1 MRDEGMTPESDR
13 DRALVEELVAD
24 ARPVRRLWS
33 PEVRLALWLVL
44 AAAALAVLAARVARD
59 DLPLQLRSPSFLLEQ
74 ALLLLGGGL
83 LGLAAFRAAVP
94 GRTLGTV
101 TLVAGWTA
109 LALGL
114 GWMLR
119 APLHTAW
126 TLDAFVELGRP
137 CLWRALAWGA
147 LPWIVLVVALRRGM
161 PLDRRPVGVLAGVAT
176 WALVYPAVRMCCQT
190 DELLHLSVFHA
201 APVLLAAVASGLLG
215 PVLLARSRTP

>member
-1 MRDEGMTPESDR
+1 MTEGEGVTGPDR
-13 DRALVEELVAD
+13 ERALVDRLLAD

-33 PEVRLALWLVL
+33 PEVRLALWLAV
-44 AAAALAVLAARVARD
+44 AAAGLAVLAARVARD
-59 DLPLQLRSPSFLLEQ
+59 DLPSQLLSPSFLLEQ

-83 LGLAAFRAAVP
+83 LGLEAFRAAVP
-94 GRTLGTV
+94 GRALRSA
-101 TLVAGWTA
+101 TLVAGWTC

-119 APLHTAW
+119 APVHTAW
-126 TLDAFVELGRP
+126 TLDAFMELGQP

-147 LPWIVLVVALRRGM
+147 LPWIVLVVALRRGV
-161 PLDRRPVGVLAGVAT
+161 PLERRRAGVLAGVAT
-176 WALVYPAVRMCCQT
+176 WAIVYPAVRMCCQT

-215 PVLLARSRTP
+215 PVLLARLRTP